1 MKKAPKAPP
10 IKVSEQSMQTD
21 SEMFFQYIF
30 DFLGELERRINSG
43 EISIEDILAMG
54 NDALCE
60 KEEGKEGGNW
70 RKYST

>member
-1 MKKAPKAPP
+1 
-10 IKVSEQSMQTD
+10 MQTD
-21 SEMFFQYIF
+21 AEMFFQYIF

-60 KEEGKEGGNW
+60 KEEGKEGGSW
-70 RKYST
+70 RKYSTTPQKK